1 MGQIKKHQEYD
12 DPYRLLAAYIMSYFS
27 VVAIK
32 RVLTSTSFVKSII
45 VNEAKTIDVSGP
57 FLDCIDQ
64 EVIANDKIRGK
75 NACLKELADFYFSIL
90 DIERLRAEIRR
101 FAVELGVKLD

>member
-1 MGQIKKHQEYD
+1 MGQIKKRQEYD

-27 VVAIK
+27 VVAIN
-32 RVLTSTSFVKSII
+32 RVLTSTSFIKSII
-45 VNEAKTIDVSGP
+45 VNEAKIIDVSGP

-75 NACLKELADFYFSIL
+75 NARLKELADFYFSIL
-90 DIERLRAEIRR
+90 DIERLRTEIRR
-101 FAVELGVKLD
+101 FADELGVKLD